1 MARADVRGRRRNLS
15 AEAGR
20 RGDEQSGFRSG
31 EVRKR
36 IEYAMM
42 LREKGISIREENPE
56 DRRTIGR
63 VVERAFR
70 AEERSDHREYLL
82 VERLRGSEAFVGRF
96 SALNVRDP
104 SAALSKIA
112 PELRSGNPV
121 FFLGGPNGGAR
132 PVRSGPLKQI
142 SFGYSAA
149 NVYL

>member
-20 RGDEQSGFRSG
+20 RGDEQSG

-63 VVERAFR
+63 VIERAFR
-70 AEERSDHREYLL
+70 AEERSDHREHLL

-96 SALNVRDP
+96 
-104 SAALSKIA
+104 
-112 PELRSGNPV
+112 
-121 FFLGGPNGGAR
+121 
-132 PVRSGPLKQI
+132 
-142 SFGYSAA
+142 
-149 NVYL
+149 

>member
-1 MARADVRGRRRNLS
+1 MLRRVVRNVPSRRRIDKEEEFRGKRRDVCVVSDNRSIFSLGRKTGSVFRGRACVARADVRGRRRNLS

-20 RGDEQSGFRSG
+20 RGDEQSGLRSG

-70 AEERSDHREYLL
+70 AEERSDHREHLL

-96 SALNVRDP
+96 
-104 SAALSKIA
+104 
-112 PELRSGNPV
+112 
-121 FFLGGPNGGAR
+121 
-132 PVRSGPLKQI
+132 
-142 SFGYSAA
+142 
-149 NVYL
+149 

>member
-96 SALNVRDP
+96 
-104 SAALSKIA
+104 
-112 PELRSGNPV
+112 
-121 FFLGGPNGGAR
+121 
-132 PVRSGPLKQI
+132 
-142 SFGYSAA
+142 
-149 NVYL
+149 

>member
-1 MARADVRGRRRNLS
+1 MHAWRGRNLS

-20 RGDEQSGFRSG
+20 RGDEQSGLRSG

-96 SALNVRDP
+96 
-104 SAALSKIA
+104 
-112 PELRSGNPV
+112 
-121 FFLGGPNGGAR
+121 
-132 PVRSGPLKQI
+132 
-142 SFGYSAA
+142 
-149 NVYL
+149 

>member
-1 MARADVRGRRRNLS
+1 MRGAGGISRRRPGG
-15 AEAGR
+15 EAT
-20 RGDEQSGFRSG
+20 SSPASRSG

-96 SALNVRDP
+96 
-104 SAALSKIA
+104 
-112 PELRSGNPV
+112 
-121 FFLGGPNGGAR
+121 
-132 PVRSGPLKQI
+132 
-142 SFGYSAA
+142 
-149 NVYL
+149 